1 MDIKSV
7 VAQNISKLMAESR
20 SLDTIKKVAARSGIG
35 AETVRRA
42 RNGEGNI
49 TVDNLAA
56 VAKAFGVDITYMV
69 SVSPIEPSATV
80 LPIKIEQKTAR
91 RRRVDAIHALIEE
104 ISEIGLAVVLDKC
117 REVSKEYPAKLKQTQ
132 SS

>member
-49 TVDNLAA
+49 TVDNLTA

-91 RRRVDAIHALIEE
+91 RKRVDAIHALIEE